1 MKSGTGVRR
10 MTAALRMG
18 RARRRVTIV
27 GSALGAWAMMSA
39 GLAPAAIADGI
50 QSQQW
55 YLDAMN
61 AQGLWKVS
69 TGKGVSVAVID
80 TGVNPNTS
88 SLKGQVLPGVD
99 VTKASG
105 DEMDDYEGHGTSMA
119 ELIAG
124 TGKGGGLKGVAPGA
138 KIIPI
143 RTSLKGIGKGGKELF
158 GNAAKAIRAAADS
171 DAKIINMS
179 FTGDGPI
186 AGGLEAVQYAESK
199 GKLLIAGVGNDAGE
213 LNYIGY
219 PASYPGVVGISA
231 INENGEVAK
240 FSEHGNYVEF
250 ASPGVDVPT
259 WCDKTFKSYCPKST
273 GTSQAT
279 AIASGS
285 AALIWSAHPDWTANQ
300 VLRVM
305 IGTANRSWPKDT
317 PSRYL
322 GYGAIRP
329 AQVLLKGKGD
339 PGAPDIDPITG
350 KKTTTAASEGNS
362 GATPSGSASSSSQ
375 TSKNASDGRT
385 SAQASD
391 SDESNSMVWVG
402 TGAAAAVLVI
412 GGVAYAVIRRRRNA

>member
-1 MKSGTGVRR
+1 MKSGTGVGRVP
-10 MTAALRMG
+10 AALRVG
-18 RARRRVTIV
+18 RTRRRVSIV
-27 GSALGAWAMMSA
+27 GAALGVWAMMSA
-39 GLAPAAIADGI
+39 GLAPAAVAEDV

-69 TGKGVSVAVID
+69 TGKGVSVAVVD
-80 TGVNPNTS
+80 TGVNPSTS
-88 SLKGQVLPGVD
+88 SLKGQVVPGID
-99 VTKASG
+99 VTGTPG
-105 DEMDDYEGHGTSMA
+105 DETDDYDGHGTSMA

-124 TGKGGGLKGVAPGA
+124 TGRGGGIQGVAPQA
-138 KIIPI
+138 KIIPV
-143 RTSLKGIGKGGKELF
+143 RTVLLGIGKKGEESGDTS
-158 GNAAKAIRAAADS
+158 GKAIRAAADS

-179 FTGDGPI
+179 FGTDAPSP
-186 AGGLEAVQYAESK
+186 GGLEAVRYAQSK
-199 GKLLIAGVGNDAGE
+199 GKLLFAAVGNDAE
-213 LNYIGY
+213 DSNWMGY
-219 PASYPGVVGISA
+219 PALYPGVIGISA
-231 INENGEVAK
+231 INANGEVAK
-240 FSEHGNYVEF
+240 FSDHGDDVEL
-250 ASPGVDVPT
+250 ASPGVGVPI
-259 WCDKTFKSYCPKST
+259 WCDNAFKSYCKSSS
-273 GTSQAT
+273 TSQAT

-362 GATPSGSASSSSQ
+362 AATPSGSASSSSQ